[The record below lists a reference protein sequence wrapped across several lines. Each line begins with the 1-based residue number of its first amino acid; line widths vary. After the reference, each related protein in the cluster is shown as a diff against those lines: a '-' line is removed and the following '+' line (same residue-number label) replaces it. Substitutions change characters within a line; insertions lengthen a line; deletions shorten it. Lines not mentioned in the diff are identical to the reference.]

1 MSKSITVNMSQ
12 ATAQQLNSGRFTL
25 YAFKA
30 VQAFPNNGVPVV
42 WQSDGQF
49 KQSNTISWGDALEA
63 YSTNSSVADG
73 SQIASLFNAPINIGQ
88 KLQIDNSGRGNV
100 VNGEPGVVSI
110 ASSSMS
116 IAGGVSQNNGKRPA
130 AICVFPIPGTTVQ
143 ITPID
148 QVLLMIS
155 NKVLK
160 DATIVLQTSGPGVL
174 VDLSAG
180 SSATVN
186 FDANTGFSGGGT
198 NIASGSNTVQSL
210 IQRQP

>member
-12 ATAQQLNSGRFTL
+12 ATAQQLNSGKFTL

-49 KQSNTISWGDALEA
+49 KQSNTISWDTPLEA
-63 YSTNSSVADG
+63 YSTNNSISDG
-73 SQIASLFNAPINIGQ
+73 SQIASLFNAAINIGQ
-88 KLQIDNSGRGNV
+88 TLKIDGSGKGNV

-116 IAGGVSQNNGKRPA
+116 LGGGVSQSNTKKNAP
-130 AICVFPIPGTTVQ
+130 ICVFPIPGITVQ

-155 NKVLK
+155 NKNLK
-160 DATIVLQTSGPGVL
+160 DASIVMQTSGPAVL
-174 VDLSAG
+174 IDLTAG

-198 NIASGSNTVQSL
+198 NIASGSSTVQSL